1 MRFRLYRLL
10 RWAEIDLP
18 LYSLVHILR
27 SHEDR
32 DPRLHHAAG
41 LCDYGGGSHV
51 HIARQI
57 ENNNEVIAAKGVIER
72 FEFAAHILGEL
83 FDHRSPF
90 RAALLQQALQTLI
103 SVRTLHKIFRHSVSS
118 FKACGDRR
126 IGGADISCQQWTSC
140 QPWTAEGRLQVK
152 R

>member
-51 HIARQI
+51 HVARQI

-118 FKACGDRR
+118 FKLVST
-126 IGGADISCQQWTSC
+126 GGSGALRHPEKASAIQHAPAGNVNSAAS
-140 QPWTAEGRLQVK
+140 
-152 R
+152 